1 MKNSS
6 KNRVGIGPTFAQFW
20 ATKPYIMTEHT
31 HFQLVEKAIQYLVAH
46 QKKQPELDDLAQA
59 LETSP
64 FHLQRVFTEWAGIS
78 PKKFLQYLTTES
90 LKRELESTRNL
101 VEVADS
107 VGLTTQSRVYDHM
120 VSLEAVTPGEFRSR
134 GKGLVIEYGI
144 HMTPFGNL
152 LIATTPRGICWA
164 AFAAGT
170 VEKEVAELERRWP
183 SATIRENSGS
193 TRTVADRI
201 FAHDQRR
208 KPLSLHV
215 EGTNFQVRVWEA
227 LLKIPYGHVTGYANV
242 AETIGNHG
250 ATRAVGTAIAQN
262 PVAYVIPCHR
272 VIRSEG
278 IIGNY
283 HWNPGR
289 KGAIIGWEMASEK
302 LKEKN

>member
-6 KNRVGIGPTFAQFW
+6 KNRVGIGQAFAQFCGR
-20 ATKPYIMTEHT
+20 KPNIMTEHS
-31 HFQLVEKAIQYLVAH
+31 HFQLVEKAIQFLVAH
-46 QKKQPELDDLAQA
+46 QKKQPELDDLARA

-90 LKRELESTRNL
+90 LKKELESTRNL
-101 VEVADS
+101 MEVADS

-120 VSLEAVTPGEFRSR
+120 VNIEAVTPGEFRSR

-144 HMTPFGNL
+144 HRTPFGNL

-170 VEKEVAELERRWP
+170 GEKEAAELERRWA
-183 SATIRENSGS
+183 SATIRENSVA
-193 TRTVADRI
+193 TRTVADRM
-201 FAHDQRR
+201 FSHNHQRE
-208 KPLSLHV
+208 PLSLHI

-227 LLKIPYGHVTGYANV
+227 LLKIPYGHVAGYADV
-242 AETIGNHG
+242 AGSIGNHG

-262 PVAYVIPCHR
+262 PVAYIIPCHR

-289 KGAIIGWEMASEK
+289 KGAMIGLERVNSEK
-302 LKEKN
+302 